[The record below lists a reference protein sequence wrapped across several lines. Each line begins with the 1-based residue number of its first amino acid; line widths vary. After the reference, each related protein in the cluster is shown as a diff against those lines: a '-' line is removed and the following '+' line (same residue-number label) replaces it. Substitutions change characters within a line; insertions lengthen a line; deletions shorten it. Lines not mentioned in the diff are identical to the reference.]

1 MRDPN
6 ILSEDKKNN
15 TQTDRACNDTCKDK
29 VIWWERQDKVLVN
42 ETRLKLIKAL
52 PFKDKVGQENK
63 QLFLQFF
70 VNVIRVVRVTE
81 TVRSIV
87 DLLNTINLK
96 FNKKMSIITYWKTS
110 LKIQLLIHFQLNS
123 TSSDSMFH

>member
-1 MRDPN
+1 M
-6 ILSEDKKNN
+6 
-15 TQTDRACNDTCKDK
+15 
-29 VIWWERQDKVLVN
+29 VN

-63 QLFLQFF
+63 QLFLHFF
-70 VNVIRVVRVTE
+70 VNVIRVVRVTA

-96 FNKKMSIITYWKTS
+96 FNKKMSIITYWKT
-110 LKIQLLIHFQLNS
+110 
-123 TSSDSMFH
+123 

>member
-1 MRDPN
+1 M
-6 ILSEDKKNN
+6 
-15 TQTDRACNDTCKDK
+15 
-29 VIWWERQDKVLVN
+29 VN

-63 QLFLQFF
+63 QLFLQLF

-96 FNKKMSIITYWKTS
+96 FNKQMSIITYWK
-110 LKIQLLIHFQLNS
+110 N
-123 TSSDSMFH
+123 

>member
-1 MRDPN
+1 M
-6 ILSEDKKNN
+6 
-15 TQTDRACNDTCKDK
+15 
-29 VIWWERQDKVLVN
+29 VVN

-96 FNKKMSIITYWKTS
+96 FNKKMSIITYWKT
-110 LKIQLLIHFQLNS
+110 
-123 TSSDSMFH
+123 

>member
-1 MRDPN
+1 M
-6 ILSEDKKNN
+6 
-15 TQTDRACNDTCKDK
+15 
-29 VIWWERQDKVLVN
+29 VVN

-70 VNVIRVVRVTE
+70 VNVIRVARVTE

-96 FNKKMSIITYWKTS
+96 FNKKMSIITYWKTQ
-110 LKIQLLIHFQLNS
+110 LKIQLLIHFQ
-123 TSSDSMFH
+123 

>member
-1 MRDPN
+1 M
-6 ILSEDKKNN
+6 
-15 TQTDRACNDTCKDK
+15 
-29 VIWWERQDKVLVN
+29 VN

-96 FNKKMSIITYWKTS
+96 FNKKMSIITNWKT
-110 LKIQLLIHFQLNS
+110 
-123 TSSDSMFH
+123 

>member
-1 MRDPN
+1 M
-6 ILSEDKKNN
+6 
-15 TQTDRACNDTCKDK
+15 
-29 VIWWERQDKVLVN
+29 VN

-96 FNKKMSIITYWKTS
+96 FNKKMSIITYWKT
-110 LKIQLLIHFQLNS
+110 
-123 TSSDSMFH
+123 

>member
-1 MRDPN
+1 M
-6 ILSEDKKNN
+6 
-15 TQTDRACNDTCKDK
+15 
-29 VIWWERQDKVLVN
+29 LVN
-42 ETRLKLIKAL
+42 ETLKLIKAL

-63 QLFLQFF
+63 QLFLHFF

-96 FNKKMSIITYWKTS
+96 FNKKMLIITYWKTQ

-123 TSSDSMFH
+123 TSSNLMFH

>member
-1 MRDPN
+1 M
-6 ILSEDKKNN
+6 
-15 TQTDRACNDTCKDK
+15 
-29 VIWWERQDKVLVN
+29 LVN

-63 QLFLQFF
+63 QLFHQFF

-96 FNKKMSIITYWKTS
+96 FNKKNVNNHILENLT
-110 LKIQLLIHFQLNS
+110 
-123 TSSDSMFH
+123 

>member
-1 MRDPN
+1 M
-6 ILSEDKKNN
+6 
-15 TQTDRACNDTCKDK
+15 
-29 VIWWERQDKVLVN
+29 VVN

-96 FNKKMSIITYWKTS
+96 FNKKMSIITYWKTQ

-123 TSSDSMFH
+123 TSSNLMFH

>member
-1 MRDPN
+1 M
-6 ILSEDKKNN
+6 
-15 TQTDRACNDTCKDK
+15 
-29 VIWWERQDKVLVN
+29 VN

-52 PFKDKVGQENK
+52 PFKDKVGQEYK

-70 VNVIRVVRVTE
+70 VNVIRVVRVTA

-96 FNKKMSIITYWKTS
+96 FNKKNVNDHILENLT
-110 LKIQLLIHFQLNS
+110 
-123 TSSDSMFH
+123 

>member
-1 MRDPN
+1 M
-6 ILSEDKKNN
+6 
-15 TQTDRACNDTCKDK
+15 
-29 VIWWERQDKVLVN
+29 VN

-52 PFKDKVGQENK
+52 PFKDKAGQENK

-70 VNVIRVVRVTE
+70 VNVIRVARVTE

-96 FNKKMSIITYWKTS
+96 FSKKMSIITYWK
-110 LKIQLLIHFQLNS
+110 N
-123 TSSDSMFH
+123 

>member
-1 MRDPN
+1 M
-6 ILSEDKKNN
+6 
-15 TQTDRACNDTCKDK
+15 
-29 VIWWERQDKVLVN
+29 VN

-70 VNVIRVVRVTE
+70 VNVIRVVRVTA

-96 FNKKMSIITYWKTS
+96 FNKKMSIITYWKT
-110 LKIQLLIHFQLNS
+110 
-123 TSSDSMFH
+123 